1 MNRTRAWMIAFAFA
15 TGLAGSGACA
25 QDGPILVA
33 SANSTPR
40 FMPLAGA
47 RSGNAGVR
55 VIAPLRSDALAMKN
69 GFMRLDRAR
78 LDTVRAQRP
87 VSSSRV
93 VSVTKEQGVNVVRPQ
108 DAAVLDLFGESEAQ
122 APTVAGN
129 GKRVAGHAWP
139 LPVNAPQKFTSGYGV
154 RSDPFHGKAGFHNG
168 VDLSAPTGTPVFATA
183 DGVVSEVGS
192 GARLGTY
199 VRITHRDGTES
210 TYGHMSRQQVRQGQ
224 RVRQHQQ
231 IGAVGST
238 GRSTGPHLHYAMKR
252 GGKPMDPMLA
262 LRAPAGTGIRV
273 ASSTSMGVKVTR

>member
-1 MNRTRAWMIAFAFA
+1 MTRYRHAAMSLLAV
-15 TGLAGSGACA
+15 TLLAGGEVHAA
-25 QDGPILVA
+25 DGGPIVVA
-33 SANSTPR
+33 SANAPR

-47 RSGNAGVR
+47 RGGNAGVR
-55 VIAPLRSDALAMKN
+55 VIAPLRSDRLAMQN

-78 LDTVRAQRP
+78 MDTVRAQRP
-87 VSSSRV
+87 AASRT

-108 DAAVLDLFGESEAQ
+108 DEAVLDLFGESEAQ
-122 APTVAGN
+122 APTPPATGA
-129 GKRVAGHAWP
+129 RVAGHAWP
-139 LPVNAPQKFTSGYGV
+139 LPVNAKQKFTSGYGM

-168 VDLSAPTGTPVFATA
+168 VDLSAPTGTPVYATA

-192 GARLGTY
+192 GSRLGTF

-210 TYGHMSRQQVRQGQ
+210 TYGHMSRELVRQGQ
-224 RVRQHQQ
+224 QVRQHQQ

-252 GGKPMDPMLA
+252 AGKPMDPMLA

-273 ASSTSMGVKVTR
+273 ASTQGGVHVTR